1 MGYLTFDPAMK
12 FFSKKVTERDRA
24 VFEAGIALGMAIHQ
38 FVGIPIKRLEDV
50 PYLEKVI
57 ENAILSQPFREMARV
72 KINIEGIGT
81 GGVYSYTTLKTRHM
95 DITVVVKYGNT
106 RVRARLR
113 YIPELDFNL
122 AYIEDI
128 EEIG

>member
-1 MGYLTFDPAMK
+1 
-12 FFSKKVTERDRA
+12 
-24 VFEAGIALGMAIHQ
+24 
-38 FVGIPIKRLEDV
+38 

-72 KINIEGIGT
+72 KINMEGIDM